1 MKNEIILTRNV
12 CLEPASQD
20 DDDED
25 VYAGKNNTN
34 TYLMNDE

>member
-25 VYAGKNNTN
+25 VYAGKNNTKIIIQK
-34 TYLMNDE
+34 